1 MSTRQTRSHKAEK
14 KAAAQAST
22 FIENALEEVK
32 RKRRSKSEGWPC
44 TAEQITAERD
54 TKGLSWKQVAVNLG
68 LPNPG
73 AARSAY
79 TELTGRP
86 HSDAAPVRQRA
97 ARSTTSVNGVRHKR
111 NLVEWN
117 DDTDQDEMIEAL
129 THRDIVVRRV
139 CRGITVPDEPMHV
152 CRIVRFA
159 YDGKGENGPLVVHV
173 YTKRQCECRLSDPR
187 DSDTGVART
196 FRVADIKEVIGWTPT
211 QNSS

>member
-129 THRDIVVRRV
+129 THHWRRPHLP
-139 CRGITVPDEPMHV
+139 CRRYQGGDRVDTDAEFELVGHV
-152 CRIVRFA
+152 CEVCGGTGKWIFGNTESDKQLA
-159 YDGKGENGPLVVHV
+159 NQTPCPTCDGKAWVRECSGE
-173 YTKRQCECRLSDPR
+173 
-187 DSDTGVART
+187 
-196 FRVADIKEVIGWTPT
+196 
-211 QNSS
+211 